1 MPRSEIAGS
10 DGSSQLK
17 IFFFFNF
24 KSYSGDLDII
34 QYHIQAV
41 LLTSPPPPHQGQT
54 KTLQSKR
61 KSWRKL
67 EHETFSGLS
76 ATSSRSAGGA
86 GAEQS
91 I

>member
-1 MPRSEIAGS
+1 MLGQMVVPK
-10 DGSSQLK
+10 LK
-17 IFFFFNF
+17 IFFFNF

-54 KTLQSKR
+54 KTVQSER

-67 EHETFSGLS
+67 EHKTFSGLLS
-76 ATSSRSAGGA
+76 TLSRPGGGA
-86 GAEQS
+86 FVEQS

>member
-17 IFFFFNF
+17 IFFFNF

-67 EHETFSGLS
+67 EHETFSGLLS
-76 ATSSRSAGGA
+76 TPSRPGGGA
-86 GAEQS
+86 CVEQS